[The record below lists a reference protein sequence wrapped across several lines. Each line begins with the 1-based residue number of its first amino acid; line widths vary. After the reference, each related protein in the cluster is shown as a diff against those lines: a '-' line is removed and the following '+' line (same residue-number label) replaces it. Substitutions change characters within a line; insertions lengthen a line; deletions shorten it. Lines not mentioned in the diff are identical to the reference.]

1 MAKNP
6 KAKINQATT
15 IESVI
20 TRSKNYLV
28 MYKKLA
34 KNRHVVISNGNN
46 KLGDVTNVSLPPV
59 ITCGKNC
66 KSCKDFCYA
75 VRLYLKFG
83 FDRKDKKLNPWL
95 LNYAIYLIDPDRYFN
110 EINNSLFNT
119 RYFRWHTSGDI
130 IDVNYFD
137 NMIKIALK
145 NPSVNFLA
153 FTKQY
158 DIVNSYIAMHGG
170 NANIIPENLHLL
182 FSASPQIDMINHYN
196 LPECHINFENS
207 ELNTFKGCTGKVFH
221 CGGNCTECIQNGCG
235 CFNLKNG
242 DVTLINQH

>member
-1 MAKNP
+1 MSKAP
-6 KAKINQATT
+6 KQKINHESS

-20 TRSKNYLV
+20 ARSKEFLD
-28 MYKKLA
+28 MYVNES
-34 KNRHVVISNGNN
+34 KNRHVVVSTGNN
-46 KLGDVTNVSLPPV
+46 KLGDVANVSLPPI
-59 ITCGKNC
+59 ITCGSGC
-66 KSCKDFCYA
+66 KSCKSYCYA

-95 LNYAIYLIDPDRYFN
+95 LNYAIFLSDPERYFN
-110 EINNSLFNT
+110 EISHQVFNH
-119 RYFRWHTSGDI
+119 RFFRWHTSGDI
-130 IDVNYFD
+130 VSLEYFKGMVKVAVE
-137 NMIKIALK
+137 NQHCQ
-145 NPSVNFLA
+145 FLA

-158 DIVNSYIAMHGG
+158 DIVNTYISQGG
-170 NANIIPENLHLL
+170 IIPSNLHIL
-182 FSASPQIDMINHYN
+182 FSASPEVNMFNPYN

-221 CGGNCTECIQNGCG
+221 CGGNCTECIVNGCG